1 MVFTPRFITASSL
14 VRYNKL
20 FDLSLAMSDNK
31 SGMNIQRTAIVTMLA
46 LAVLVSPLVRAE
58 GQPLDAAAL
67 DVIRTNCVNTQ
78 VNLQRLQQ
86 SEKPTRINRGYL
98 YDTLLKLMANF
109 NSRVAQNKIDSP
121 ELLSITSEYERQL
134 KSFTATYTKYD
145 ESLSTL
151 TSMDCRANPARFN
164 DTLAQTRQLRSS
176 LAQTIDA
183 LDTLLSRYQTN
194 VDAVRK
200 VVEADL

>member
-1 MVFTPRFITASSL
+1 MP
-14 VRYNKL
+14 
-20 FDLSLAMSDNK
+20 DNK
-31 SGMNIQRTAIVTMLA
+31 SDMTMKRIVIVAVLV
-46 LAVLVSPLVRAE
+46 LAVLASPLVRAE
-58 GQPLDAAAL
+58 GQSLDAAAL
-67 DVIRTNCVNTQ
+67 DAIRTSCVNTQ

-86 SEKPTRINRGYL
+86 SDKPTRINRGYL

-145 ESLSTL
+145 ESLSAL
-151 TSMDCRANPARFN
+151 TSMDCRANPERFS
-164 DTLAQTRQLRSS
+164 DTLATAQQLRSS
-176 LAQTIDA
+176 LAQTVDA
-183 LDTLLSRYQTN
+183 LDTLLDRYQTN

-200 VVEADL
+200 VVEAGV